1 MATILHIEDD
11 PHSLL
16 LVRKLLQA
24 AGHKV
29 VECSS
34 GIDGARLA
42 QEQRPDLV
50 LLDINI
56 PDLDGYEVALLLR
69 GRMPGVPIV
78 AITAEG
84 DRATS
89 LAVGCDGF
97 LAKPIDARTFART
110 VDAFLGGHREAPPE
124 ATEDDGDDGPRSAR
138 ALRAQ
143 GSRIAA
149 HLEAK
154 VHELTD
160 ANAKLVEADRL
171 RREFYR
177 NVSHELATPL
187 TPLVGYMG
195 LLQRG
200 ELGTLTAAQKR
211 AVTAMDESLA
221 RLRNTI
227 DSLLDV
233 TQLETGRMRFVYAR
247 YDFAAVARRA
257 IESRRPALL
266 RKNLRLVTDV
276 PGAPID
282 AVGDADRLGRAM
294 GHLLDNAQKFTP
306 AGGTVALEVRSSATH
321 CELLLADSGP
331 GVPAEWLSRIFEP
344 FVQVDGSPTRQHG
357 GAGVG
362 LAVVRGVAE
371 AHDGGAIAEPAARF
385 AIAGERLGGLLV
397 RMQVARAPRPRE

>member
-24 AGHKV
+24 AGHRV
-29 VECSS
+29 IESSS

-42 QEQRPDLV
+42 QSHRPDLV

-69 GRMPGVPIV
+69 GRMPGVPLV

-89 LAVGCDGF
+89 LAVGFDGF
-97 LAKPIDARTFART
+97 LAKPIDARSFART
-110 VDAFLGGHREAPPE
+110 VDAFLRGHRERPPE
-124 ATEDDGDDGPRSAR
+124 RAEEGDDPPSAQ

-149 HLEAK
+149 HLESK
-154 VHELTD
+154 VHELSD

-195 LLQRG
+195 LLLRG
-200 ELGTLTAAQKR
+200 ELGALSAPQKR
-211 AVTAMDESLA
+211 ALAAMDESLS
-221 RLRNTI
+221 RLRGTI

-257 IESRRPALL
+257 VEALRPAFQ
-266 RKNLRLVTDV
+266 RKGVQLVAEI
-276 PGAPID
+276 PAAAID
-282 AVGDADRLGRAM
+282 AVGDADRLGRAV
-294 GHLLDNAQKFTP
+294 GHLLDNAVKFTP
-306 AGGTVALEVRSSATH
+306 AGGSAALEVRSSATH
-321 CELLLADSGP
+321 CELLLADAGP
-331 GVPAEWLSRIFEP
+331 GVPAEWLARIFDP
-344 FVQVDGSPTRQHG
+344 FVQADGSPTRQHG

-371 AHDGGAIAEPAARF
+371 AHDGGAIAEPAGRF
-385 AIAGERLGGLLV
+385 VVAGQRLGGLLV
-397 RMQVARAPRPRE
+397 RLQFARAPRPRE